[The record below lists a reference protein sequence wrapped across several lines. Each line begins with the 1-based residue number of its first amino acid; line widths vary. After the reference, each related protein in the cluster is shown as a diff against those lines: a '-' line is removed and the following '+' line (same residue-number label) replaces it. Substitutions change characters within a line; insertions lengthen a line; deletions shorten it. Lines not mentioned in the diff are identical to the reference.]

1 MYIGH
6 SAANKGSRKS
16 SEPKQD
22 ASLAQSKS
30 VERTAHGSSVA
41 TQVKVNTTLA
51 KEKPKTEE
59 VKESSRNYEPKI
71 SRNSPLK
78 VKTPT
83 HSDYLY
89 LALYYRLRFRYSFL
103 I

>member
-89 LALYYRLRFRYSFL
+89 LAFFL
-103 I
+103 GNSCIIV